1 MVITSENLLRATG
14 GASLV
19 LVSFGLNRILNNSTV
34 SKDLDTCGRA
44 NVSFGLAGSIITG
57 ALVSYTGVRSMF

>member
-1 MVITSENLLRATG
+1 MVVTSENLLRATG

-34 SKDLDTCGRA
+34 SKDLDNCGKS
-44 NVSFGLAGSIITG
+44 NVRFGLAGSIITG

>member
-1 MVITSENLLRATG
+1 MVVSSENLLRATG

-19 LVSFGLNRILNNSTV
+19 LLSFGLNRILNNSSF

-44 NVSFGLAGSIITG
+44 NLGFGLAGSVITG
-57 ALVSYTGVRSMF
+57 GLVTYTGVRSMF

>member
-1 MVITSENLLRATG
+1 MVVTSESLLRATG

-19 LVSFGLNRILNNSTV
+19 LVSFGLNRILNNSSF

-44 NVSFGLAGSIITG
+44 NISFGLAGSFVTG